1 MNRIQDIK
9 KKAASR
15 SMTKWI
21 GRLEDE
27 FDLEA
32 EGGKPTERME
42 DIIKQLK
49 QLLDGGDS
57 LEEIGRFIQSK
68 VLTWYRIGALRGAEE
83 LRKLLHDNEVL
94 DDDVYDELP
103 EKIEWTK
110 GLRYNGFDGE
120 KHHIPSKKHSIIL
133 KTRAG

>member
-1 MNRIQDIK
+1 MNPIEEIK
-9 KKAASR
+9 KQAASQ
-15 SMTKWI
+15 SINKWI
-21 GRLEDE
+21 ERLEEE

-32 EGGKPTERME
+32 EGDTPTERME
-42 DIIKQLK
+42 DIIEQLR
-49 QLLDGGDS
+49 QLLDGSNS
-57 LEEIGRFIQSK
+57 LEEIDRFVQRK
-68 VLTWYRIGALRGAEE
+68 VLTFYRKGARRGAIEHE
-83 LRKLLHDNEVL
+83 KLLYENGVL

-120 KHHIPSKKHSIIL
+120 KHHIPSKRHSIIL

>member
-32 EGGKPTERME
+32 EGSIPTERME
-42 DIIKQLK
+42 DIIEQLR

-57 LEEIGRFIQSK
+57 LEEIDRFVQRK
-68 VLTWYRIGALRGAEE
+68 VLTWYRIGAQRGAEE
-83 LRKLLHDNEVL
+83 LKKLLHDNGVL

-103 EKIEWTK
+103 DNIEWTK

-120 KHHIPSKKHSIIL
+120 KHHIPSKRHSIIL
-133 KTRAG
+133 KTRAD

>member
-9 KKAASR
+9 KKAAFR